1 MLYKRNVREV
11 LERLSDLSARRATD
25 RILARM
31 NVPVPALARYAAE
44 TKAGPVEYPDL
55 RERLAF
61 WNEVCSASTDL
72 ADDSIPCAYLTELDQ
87 GLYTALVGAK
97 DVRFLNDPGWGWVS
111 SMTLPFVED
120 LREARRFAIDEDGL
134 WWRRYD
140 EQLRLFA
147 SGAAGRFGISH
158 FTLINGMNFLVEIRG
173 ATKAYLD
180 LADDPEEV
188 RAVFDFAHRLN
199 ERIHRHFFDVVGLYE
214 GGTCSNLAQWLPGR
228 SVGESVDP
236 FHLTS
241 PATYEEWGREPVE
254 RIFARFDGGIV
265 HLHSNGHHLLEAVST
280 LKGLRLIALADEPF
294 NPPTYGKLDE
304 LASRRGDVP
313 IWVTMPYEAFVPA
326 LEARTLPRNVL
337 YNVSGVPD
345 VATANE
351 VMEAIKAY

>member
-1 MLYKRNVREV
+1 MLFKRNAREV
-11 LERLSDLSARRATD
+11 LARLSDFHARRSTD

-31 NVPVPALARYAAE
+31 NPPVPALARYAAE
-44 TKAGPVEYPDL
+44 TKPGPVPYPDL
-55 RERLAF
+55 RQRLAF
-61 WNEVCSASTDL
+61 WDEVCSASTDL
-72 ADDSIPCAYLTELDQ
+72 EDDGIPCAYLTELDQ
-87 GLYTALVGAK
+87 GLYTALIGAK

-120 LREARRFAIDEDGL
+120 LREARGFAIDEDGL

-147 SGAAGRFGISH
+147 AGAAGRFGISH

-180 LADDPEEV
+180 LADDPDEV
-188 RAVFDFAHRLN
+188 REVLAFAHRLN

-228 SVGESVDP
+228 SLGESVDP

-241 PATYEEWGREPVE
+241 PATFEEWGREPVE
-254 RIFARFDGGIV
+254 RIFDRFDGGIV

-280 LKGLRLIALADEPF
+280 LRGVRMIALADEPF
-294 NPPTYGKLDE
+294 NPPTWKRLAE
-304 LASRRGDVP
+304 LSPRRGDVP
-313 IWVTMPYEAFVPA
+313 VYVAIPFGAFVA
-326 LEARTLPRNVL
+326 GLEAGTLTRNVL
-337 YNVSGVPD
+337 YNVTDVPD
-345 VATANE
+345 VATAND
-351 VMEAIKAY
+351 VMRAVRRY